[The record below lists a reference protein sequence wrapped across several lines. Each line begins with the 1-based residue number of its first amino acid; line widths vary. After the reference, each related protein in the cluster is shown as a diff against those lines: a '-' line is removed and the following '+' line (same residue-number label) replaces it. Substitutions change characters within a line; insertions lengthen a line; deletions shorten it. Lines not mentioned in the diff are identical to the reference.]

1 VIPIQNIYYLLCYA
15 WNKLDEKD
23 RVKVDAE
30 DLTNLVDLFAK
41 ILIKGTRILLKRGLE
56 SNYKSKVETV
66 NGVKGKIDFG
76 TSLKRNQFAHL
87 QATCEYDEFTS
98 DVITNQILVATM
110 HSLLRIG
117 SLNKDLKKQIKG
129 LILRFP
135 EVTRIV
141 LSKNHFE
148 SVRLHRNNQFY
159 GFLLDVCKIIFDSI
173 LPSES
178 KGEYYFIDFTRDERK
193 MNQLFEH
200 FIFNF
205 YRQHFSKS
213 EVRRDHIKWQFT
225 SSNDE
230 DQKYIP
236 QMKTDITIKR
246 NGQKTIID
254 AKYYKETLSSF
265 YNTEKVKSVNLYQIF
280 SYLINQRDGTEL
292 TSKTKGILLYP
303 TIDTEY
309 NLEYQFDSHPI
320 HIKTVN
326 LNQHWTLIEDRL
338 MKILS

>member
-1 VIPIQNIYYLLCYA
+1 MIPIQNIYYLLCYA

-23 RVKVDAE
+23 HVKVDGD

-41 ILIKGTRILLKRGLE
+41 ILINGTRILLKRGLD
-56 SNYKSKVETV
+56 SNYKTKVETI

-76 TSLKRNQFAHL
+76 TSLKRNQFAQL
-87 QATCEYDEFTS
+87 QATCEFDEFSS
-98 DVITNQILVATM
+98 DVVTNQILVATM
-110 HSLLRIG
+110 HSILRIETVD
-117 SLNKDLKKQIKG
+117 KELKKQIRG

-135 EVTRIV
+135 EVSHIA

-173 LPSES
+173 LPAEN
-178 KGEYYFIDFTRDERK
+178 KGEYSFIDFTKDERK

-205 YRQHFSKS
+205 YRQHYSKS
-213 EVRRDHIKWQFT
+213 QVRRDHIKWQFT
-225 SSNDE
+225 STNDI
-230 DQKYIP
+230 DHKYIP
-236 QMKTDITIKR
+236 QMKTDITIER

-265 YNTEKVKSVNLYQIF
+265 YDTEKVKSVNLYQIF
-280 SYLINQRDGTEL
+280 SYLLNQRDGTEGS
-292 TSKTKGILLYP
+292 SKTKGILLYP
-303 TIDTEY
+303 TIDKEY
-309 NLEYQFDSHPI
+309 NLVYQYDKHPI
-320 HIKTVN
+320 QIRTVD
-326 LNQHWTLIEDRL
+326 LNQHWTLIEERL